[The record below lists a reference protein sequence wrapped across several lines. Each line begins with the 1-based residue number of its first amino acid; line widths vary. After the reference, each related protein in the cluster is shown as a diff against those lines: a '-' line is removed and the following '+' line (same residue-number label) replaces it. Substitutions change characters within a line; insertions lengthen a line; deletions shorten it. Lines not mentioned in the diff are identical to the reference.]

1 MDCINLNVYLEY
13 VNMAFESV
21 SGQKVFSSMTGT
33 TYIFA
38 DYFVVFQG
46 ETVSPAIYDW
56 GQVTSVTEAPDKLT
70 VVTENKTYYIERTAF
85 NSDDQFLCVRA
96 IIEGQ
101 IALHPEIRYK
111 FGKRILPLKYLYK
124 NINSSNAYVMRGYY
138 EDKVINSCNISLVS
152 ARFGRYIFILALVLI
167 AIIFAVLSNILGNFT
182 ENWIYCLPI
191 SIFSGII
198 VSVVIYLVVG
208 IFARHKFNMIN
219 KIDPAASSEITVV
232 VAPEGFAAVESSVY
246 TTHDLIPWNEANF
259 FIETHVGIVVLRDN
273 KSVFWLPKSFI
284 PKNDVNNILALISSR
299 VKQR

>member
-1 MDCINLNVYLEY
+1 
-13 VNMAFESV
+13 MAFETV

-46 ETVSPAIYDW
+46 ESVPPAIYDW
-56 GQVTSVTEAPDKLT
+56 GQITSITEATDKLT
-70 VVTENKTYYIERTAF
+70 IVTENRTYYIERAAF
-85 NSDDQFLCVRA
+85 SSEEQLLSVRA

-124 NINSSNAYVMRGYY
+124 NINSANAYVMHGNY

-152 ARFGRYIFILALVLI
+152 ARFGRYIFLLAIALI
-167 AIIFAVLSNILGNFT
+167 AIIFLVLVNVLGNFK

-208 IFARHKFNMIN
+208 IIARHKFNAIN
-219 KIDPAASSEITVV
+219 KIDPAASKEITVV
-232 VAPEGFAAVESSVY
+232 VAPEGFAAVESFVY
-246 TTHDLIPWNEANF
+246 TTHDLIPWSEANF

-284 PKNDVNNILALISSR
+284 PKNEVNNILALISSR

>member
-1 MDCINLNVYLEY
+1 
-13 VNMAFESV
+13 MAFESV

-33 TYIFA
+33 TYVFA

-46 ETVSPAIYDW
+46 ESVPPAIYDW
-56 GQVTSVTEAPDKLT
+56 GQIVSVTEASDKLT
-70 VVTENKTYYIERTAF
+70 IAAENKTYYIERSAF
-85 NSDDQFLCVRA
+85 NSDDQFLSVRA

-124 NINSSNAYVMRGYY
+124 NINTSNAYVMHGIY

-152 ARFGRYIFILALVLI
+152 ARFGRYIFFLALALI
-167 AIIFAVLSNILGNFT
+167 AVIFVALINILGDFR

-208 IFARHKFNMIN
+208 IIAKHKFNLIN
-219 KIDPAASSEITVV
+219 KIDPAASKEITVV

-246 TTHDLIPWNEANF
+246 TSHDLIPWNEANF
-259 FIETHVGIVVLRDN
+259 FIETHIGIVVLRDN

-284 PKNDVNNILALISSR
+284 PKNEVNNILALISSR